1 MWKTLKEEN
10 KKEWNI
16 YITQQWITLVQKEKL
31 TLLDI
36 NNKPKACFA
45 NSKSD
50 SSTNLKMLNPKAE
63 SVLPQIHQYP
73 QSWLSKL
80 GQ

>member
-1 MWKTLKEEN
+1 MNYPCAKREINT
-10 KKEWNI
+10 
-16 YITQQWITLVQKEKL
+16 T
-31 TLLDI
+31 LDI

-63 SVLPQIHQYP
+63 SVLPRIHQYP
-73 QSWLSKL
+73 QS
-80 GQ
+80 

>member
-1 MWKTLKEEN
+1 MNYPCAKREIL
-10 KKEWNI
+10 
-16 YITQQWITLVQKEKL
+16 L

-36 NNKPKACFA
+36 NNTPKACFA

-63 SVLPQIHQYP
+63 SVLPRIHQYP
-73 QSWLSKL
+73 QS
-80 GQ
+80 